1 MKVLGNNSLSS
12 KVLIGLKFVVI
23 VTVIA
28 MILSLMLVFVMTA
41 CGSKTEPEP
50 ESEPQTE
57 TGHETTEESDDYD
70 IPVED
75 GIVGDFKKKKKKHIE
90 WGDLFVGYV
99 IPLDQI
105 SFIAITDVRQGF

>member
-1 MKVLGNNSLSS
+1 MSTPNEPKYYQHLELHMKNGE
-12 KVLIGLKFVVI
+12 VVH
-23 VTVIA
+23 VY
-28 MILSLMLVFVMTA
+28 
-41 CGSKTEPEP
+41 E
-50 ESEPQTE
+50 
-57 TGHETTEESDDYD
+57 DYD

-105 SFIAITDVRQGF
+105 SFMRICSDTHCQKAAEMLPIHDTGLCSIYTITKGR

>member
-1 MKVLGNNSLSS
+1 MY
-12 KVLIGLKFVVI
+12 
-23 VTVIA
+23 
-28 MILSLMLVFVMTA
+28 
-41 CGSKTEPEP
+41 E
-50 ESEPQTE
+50 
-57 TGHETTEESDDYD
+57 DYD

-75 GIVGDFKKKKKKHIE
+75 GIVGDFKKKKKKYIE

>member
-1 MKVLGNNSLSS
+1 MSTPNEPKYYQHLELHMKNGE
-12 KVLIGLKFVVI
+12 VVH
-23 VTVIA
+23 VY
-28 MILSLMLVFVMTA
+28 
-41 CGSKTEPEP
+41 E
-50 ESEPQTE
+50 
-57 TGHETTEESDDYD
+57 DYD

-90 WGDLFVGYV
+90 WGDLLVGYV